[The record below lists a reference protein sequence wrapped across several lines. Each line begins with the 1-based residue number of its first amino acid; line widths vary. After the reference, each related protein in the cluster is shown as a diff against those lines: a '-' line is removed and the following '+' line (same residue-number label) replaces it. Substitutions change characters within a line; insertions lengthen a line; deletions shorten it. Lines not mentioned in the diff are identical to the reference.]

1 VPNEVEPKKREFTFS
16 LENISDR
23 IILLVVLGI
32 LGGPGIIS
40 MVVPGARPDAFTG
53 TQGAELKAEIRRECE
68 KSLSFLQ
75 SQIDDIETADADLK
89 KKYHEHSHE
98 APPRWVKE
106 KLLDLEREIIN
117 LRRMK

>member
-1 VPNEVEPKKREFTFS
+1 MEPKKREFTFS

-23 IILLVVLGI
+23 IVLLVVLGI

-75 SQIDDIETADADLK
+75 SQIDDIEIADADLK
-89 KKYHEHSHE
+89 KKYHEHSEHSHE
-98 APPRWVKE
+98 APERWVKE